1 MQSVVDEAVAQ
12 WREELRER
20 NPTAL
25 AIAGQSSDADV
36 GHIVGLS
43 TKGMRSLSL
52 YCDTD
57 GEKPGLRPFEEKR
70 RPGFAR
76 FGR

>member
-1 MQSVVDEAVAQ
+1 MRSGVDEAMAQ

-20 NPTAL
+20 NPTVL
-25 AIAGQSSDADV
+25 AIARQSSDADV
-36 GHIVGLS
+36 EHITGLS
-43 TKGMRSLSL
+43 TMGMRSLSL
-52 YCDTD
+52 YCAAD
-57 GEKPGLRPFEEKR
+57 EEKR